1 LLTTDGGCLAGRYII
16 SNKGGLLHPNS
27 EVEVVGRS
35 GPLLT
40 VDSGGFESGGFGM
53 VAAREATLLAV
64 ETAKKEGVALLMLR
78 NCHHIGRVGTY
89 AELAASHGIITT
101 LYTNVRSVSLVF
113 RSKFCSEGCR
123 LCCRA
128 AAGLTPLADDEQ
140 GNQIKPL
147 VSPFGGQEARLATNP
162 YTCGLPGVASDGGP
176 LVLDFATSKVANG
189 KVMNYANKGT
199 KFDEEV
205 LLTTEGVATNDP
217 SGACV
222 IDLGCSS
229 CVPPID
235 GTV

>member
-101 LYTNVRSVSLVF
+101 LYTNVRSASLVF
-113 RSKFCSEGCR
+113 RSNFV
-123 LCCRA
+123 LRA
-128 AAGLTPLADDEQ
+128 VACAA
-140 GNQIKPL
+140 
-147 VSPFGGQEARLATNP
+147 
-162 YTCGLPGVASDGGP
+162 
-176 LVLDFATSKVANG
+176 VLLLDSRR
-189 KVMNYANKGT
+189 
-199 KFDEEV
+199 
-205 LLTTEGVATNDP
+205 LLTTNRGTKSSPSSAHSEVKKRGSRPTLTPVDFRVSPATA
-217 SGACV
+217 GRW
-222 IDLGCSS
+222 SS
-229 CVPPID
+229 ILRPLRWR
-235 GTV
+235 TAR